1 MKIQKL
7 NEKPE
12 TPAAAVNTSNS
23 SKMVF
28 EKSNYIFM
36 IAGVVLIMIGLVLLS
51 GGKSEDPKVFNEAI
65 FNTQRLVVAPLIML
79 AGFMLEIYAIMKKK

>member
-1 MKIQKL
+1 
-7 NEKPE
+7 
-12 TPAAAVNTSNS
+12 
-23 SKMVF
+23 MVF